1 MMGHFLWWDW
11 RVGTI
16 GPIGRVTLPLKG
28 WERIG
33 TLAWWDMNKGNY
45 PS

>member
-1 MMGHFLWWDW
+1 M
-11 RVGTI
+11 VGLEGGYNII